1 MLQRFLMERLVF
13 VLGICAFLCNAEQ
26 VPSFLI
32 TAPNLVRV
40 GEHETITV
48 QVHGAQ
54 SSVKVTAYFKDEIK
68 NELLSDIT
76 VFTLNKEN
84 NYQEMKKIMV
94 KPDLMPEDMF
104 KKRRKPYVLLVTESK
119 ELFKEHAQHTRILL
133 SSKKGYIFIQTD
145 KPIYTPNT
153 KVKYRIF
160 TLDTAMKPANEKIQV
175 IVLNSKGMVVK
186 KSALQ
191 TKPMTSGHFVIPDIA
206 DPGNWKILAWFD
218 EYEMSNSSAEF
229 EVKNYELPSFEVKLI
244 PLEPYYHV
252 WNKTFTFDIYATHS
266 YGKGIDGVAYVRFG
280 IIEETDKKIFLPGL
294 EQQPSIQNG
303 KGTVTLSTK
312 SLEEKITKNITA
324 LEGHFLYVSVT
335 AIETAS
341 GEIQEEE
348 LSSVKF
354 VKSPYSIDLSN
365 TKQYFVP
372 GAPFSIVASITS
384 ADGSPAAAVSVTA
397 TLTRDR
403 KDPKKKTALSSK
415 EGLVSFVFNIPRA
428 AEKLQIMVRAEEGK
442 PGMESAGTKTTAERY
457 QSATQNYLSISIPHA
472 IIAPGDT
479 LHVTLKDVH
488 QSSSNAIDYF
498 YYMVVTKGKVE
509 VMGRVP
515 YANKIITLDVTEK
528 MVPAFRFIAYYFI
541 KNQGH
546 SEIVADSVWLDI
558 VDACEGKIKLKT
570 DRDTYEPTEL
580 VNLSIDT
587 DHAGTVALAVVDTAV
602 FILNRRNKLTAKKV
616 FEAMNSYDL
625 GCSVGGGANSAQ
637 VFNDVGLAFISD
649 TIKSHFRQG
658 YKCSPATR
666 RQKRSLDFHK
676 QISGIASKYQDPA
689 LRKCCLDGM
698 KLNPMRFSCAKRQ
711 TRVTG
716 SIKCK
721 ETFKYCCERAQSL
734 RKQLEQKRLASTLA
748 RIGDVPEEEVFDE
761 TSINLRSV
769 FPESWWWETVEI
781 KNPGQHRIANA
792 IPDSITT
799 WEIQA
804 ISISPQKGFCVAD
817 PKTFKVFKDFFVS
830 VRLPYSVKRYEQLEV
845 KAVVYNYLSEDLKVT
860 VKMIAV
866 EGVCSAGTATKDVQQ
881 KLTVKGNS
889 AVPAYFS
896 VVPLI
901 VGKIPI
907 TITAFDPISGH
918 SDSVMKNLKVVTE
931 GILRTEEETICINNN
946 FRNLVL
952 DLKKP
957 SDMIPE
963 SDSHVFMSVKG
974 DIMGES
980 IQNCLS
986 PAGIDKLIK
995 VPTGCAEQTMVTMA
1009 PATYAIEYLDASE
1022 QWINFK
1028 PERKEEA
1035 YNMIAQGYTR
1045 LLEFQKEDGSYGAF
1059 KTTPSSTWLTAFIAK
1074 VLTRCRKYISV
1085 EDRYIRKAVFY
1096 LLGQQQADG
1105 SFHDPHPVMDRLMQG
1120 GVGKA
1125 EEHLALTAFITI
1137 AMQEA
1142 LGAFND
1148 SKSSEVKQ
1156 GIEKAVAYMDAQ
1168 LSPQLN
1174 FYSVAISAYALALV
1188 KDNSSEAKWAEQIL
1202 REISTLD
1209 AATQQRY
1216 WGNGKDAVS
1225 IEATAYALLQTL
1237 LQKDIK
1243 YAEPIATWLTEKRKY
1258 GGGYCSTQDTVVALE
1273 ALSQYSIQTIE
1284 SDPTILNLALNLPG
1298 RHKKHYFNLNSNNV
1312 QIQEEL
1318 QFDLGSK
1325 VEVTVKGKGNG
1336 TLSIQ
1341 KIYYSVAMEN
1351 TTCNDL
1357 ILKVEMEGNV
1367 KYSSAL
1373 YAEEEDYDYEADY
1386 AMETRRDE
1394 PMSQI
1399 EWFDIRNRRKR
1410 EVPVPGKTES
1420 LRYKVCVRSAGP
1432 NIPKMSLVDLSL
1444 LSGLEPDTAE
1454 LEQLVKSAD
1463 QYIDH
1468 FEYKEGKVLL
1478 YFGELSNG
1486 SEPDCVSFGAKQIN
1500 PMGLVQPANAIIYDF
1515 YNPGRK
1521 CSVFYNAP
1529 KQSAMLSKLCH
1540 AEVCQCAEG
1549 PCPQRR
1555 MTFNK
1560 AMEAGARESFA
1571 CYDPIV
1577 DYAYHVKILV
1587 ITQKNVFDYYET
1599 EIKRIIKVAGD
1610 EAIQIGDL
1618 RQFFKRSSCE
1628 LKVEAGKQYLL
1639 MGKDGQTID
1648 CNNKMQYLLDSQ
1660 TWIEEIPDGNTCKAT
1675 TRRKAC
1681 AGLRDFMNAYEIN
1694 KCNI

>member
-1 MLQRFLMERLVF
+1 M
-13 VLGICAFLCNAEQ
+13 
-26 VPSFLI
+26 
-32 TAPNLVRV
+32 
-40 GEHETITV
+40 
-48 QVHGAQ
+48 
-54 SSVKVTAYFKDEIK
+54 
-68 NELLSDIT
+68 T
-76 VFTLNKEN
+76 VFTLSQEN

-119 ELFKEHAQHTRILL
+119 ELFKEHPQHTRILL

-145 KPIYTPNT
+145 KPIYTPST

-160 TLDTAMKPANEKIQV
+160 TLDNAMKPANEKIQV

-186 KSALQ
+186 KLALQ

-206 DPGNWKILAWFD
+206 DPGNWKILAWFNG
-218 EYEMSNSSAEF
+218 YEMSNSSAEF
-229 EVKNYELPSFEVKLI
+229 EVKSYELPSFEVKLI
-244 PLEPYYHV
+244 PFEPYYHI

-280 IIEETDKKIFLPGL
+280 ITEKTDKKIFLPGL

-312 SLEEKITKNITA
+312 SLEEKITKNIAA
-324 LEGHFLYVSVT
+324 LEGHFFYVSVT
-335 AIETAS
+335 VIETAS

-354 VKSPYSIDLSN
+354 VKSPYTIDLSH

-372 GAPFSIVASITS
+372 GAPFSVVASIAS
-384 ADGSPAAAVSVTA
+384 ADGSPAADVSVTA

-415 EGLVSFVFNIPRA
+415 EGLVSFEFNIPRA

-457 QSATQNYLSISIPHA
+457 QSATQNYLSISVPHA
-472 IIAPGDT
+472 VIAPGDT
-479 LHVTLKDVH
+479 LVITLKDVH
-488 QSSSNAIDYF
+488 RSSSSNIDYF
-498 YYMVVTKGKVE
+498 YYMVLTKGKVE
-509 VMGRVP
+509 IMGRVP

-580 VNLSIDT
+580 VNLFIDT

-602 FILNRRNKLTAKKV
+602 FILNKRNKLTAKKV

-637 VFNDVGLAFISD
+637 VFNDVGLAFISN

-658 YKCSPATR
+658 YKCSSATG

-689 LRKCCLDGM
+689 LRKCCQDGM
-698 KLNPMRFSCAKRQ
+698 KLNPMKFSCAKRL

-721 ETFKYCCERAQSL
+721 ETFKYCCKRAQSL
-734 RKQLEQKRLASTLA
+734 RKELQKMRLASALA
-748 RIGDVPEEEVFDE
+748 RIGDVPEEDVFDE

-781 KNPGQHRIANA
+781 KNPGQHRITNA

-804 ISISPQKGFCVAD
+804 ISISPQKGFCIAD
-817 PKTFKVFKDFFVS
+817 PKTFTVFRDFFVS
-830 VRLPYSVKRYEQLEV
+830 IRLPYSVKRYEQLEV
-845 KAVVYNYLSEDLKVT
+845 KAVVYNYLSEDLKIT
-860 VKMIAV
+860 VKMITV
-866 EGVCSAGTATKDVQQ
+866 EGVCSAGTSTKDVQQ

-901 VGKIPI
+901 VGEIPI

-918 SDSVMKNLKVVTE
+918 SDSVMKKLKVVTE

-963 SDSHVFMSVKG
+963 SESHVFMSVKG

-1035 YNMIAQGYTR
+1035 HNMIAQGYTR

-1085 EDRYIRKAVFY
+1085 EDRYIHKAVSY

-1105 SFHDPHPVMDRLMQG
+1105 SFRDPHPVMDRLMQG

-1142 LGAFND
+1142 LRAFDD
-1148 SKSSEVKQ
+1148 SKSSEVKR
-1156 GIEKAVAYMDAQ
+1156 GIEKAVAYVHRE

-1188 KDNSSEAKWAEQIL
+1188 KHNSSEAKRAELIL

-1209 AATQQRY
+1209 AAMQQRY
-1216 WGNGKDAVS
+1216 WGNDEDAVS

-1237 LQKDIK
+1237 CQKDIK
-1243 YAEPIATWLTEKRKY
+1243 YAEPIATWLIEKRKY

-1298 RHKKHYFNLNSNNV
+1298 RHRKHYFNLNSNNV

-1318 QFDLGSK
+1318 Q
-1325 VEVTVKGKGNG
+1325 
-1336 TLSIQ
+1336 IQ
-1341 KIYYSVAMEN
+1341 KIYYSVEMEN

-1357 ILKVEMEGNV
+1357 ILEVEMEGNV

-1373 YAEEEDYDYEADY
+1373 DAEEEDYDYGEDHAT
-1386 AMETRRDE
+1386 ETRRDE

-1410 EVPVPGKTES
+1410 EVPVPSKTES

-1468 FEYKEGKVLL
+1468 FEYKEGKVML

-1521 CSVFYNAP
+1521 CSVFYSAP
-1529 KQSAMLSKLCH
+1529 RQSAMLSKLCH
-1540 AEVCQCAEG
+1540 AEVCQCAAG

-1555 MTFNK
+1555 MTFSK
-1560 AMEAGARESFA
+1560 AVAADTRESFA
-1571 CYDPIV
+1571 CYHSVV
-1577 DYAYHVKILV
+1577 DYAYNVEILGM
-1587 ITQKNVFDYYET
+1587 TRKNAFDYYET
-1599 EIKRIIKVAGD
+1599 KIQRILKVAGD
-1610 EAIQIGDL
+1610 ETIQIGDL
-1618 RQFFKRSSCE
+1618 RQFLKRSSCE

-1639 MGKDGQTID
+1639 MGRDGQTID
-1648 CNNKMQYLLDSQ
+1648 CNNKMQYFLDSQ
-1660 TWIEEIPDGNTCKAT
+1660 TWIEEIPDDNTCKAT

-1681 AGLRDFMNAYEIN
+1681 ADLRDFMNEYEIN
-1694 KCNI
+1694 KCSI